1 MEKQKIVETNLQNT
15 KHWQNI
21 HFFDDDIVLSEEIAE
36 APIPKEAK
44 RMNFILIALCQE
56 GHAVCSIDTQEVTV
70 NPGDLIMISDRHIV
84 ERFVPSADLKAQCIM
99 LSKDFYYEFMKDIT
113 DLSSLLL
120 FSLNN
125 HVVSLTESEM
135 TTFSNYYNFIK
146 GKLEN
151 KGHHY
156 RKKLVSTLLLAMFYD
171 LSDLV
176 YHTRKPTEHRVLR
189 GSQLFTQFI
198 HLLEANFRS
207 ERRVSWYAEQLCIT
221 PKYLSEA
228 IKKVSKRTP
237 YEWINSYVT
246 RELRVLLKNTNMNI
260 KEIAEALNFPN
271 QSFLGKFFKEHVGMS
286 PSEYRRS

>member
-1 MEKQKIVETNLQNT
+1 
-15 KHWQNI
+15 
-21 HFFDDDIVLSEEIAE
+21 
-36 APIPKEAK
+36 
-44 RMNFILIALCQE
+44 MNFILIALCQE

-113 DLSSLLL
+113 DMSSLLL